1 MVGVRLFFRLTR
13 EGGFGKGNIVITISG
28 AFLLGHVGE
37 EVGYLL
43 FAHDTAKICFCH
55 VVLYMIAFSY
65 RKRRGR
71 EGVRE

>member
-37 EVGYLL
+37 EVGNLL
-43 FAHDTAKICFCH
+43 FAHDTAK
-55 VVLYMIAFSY
+55 V
-65 RKRRGR
+65 
-71 EGVRE
+71 